1 MAVDNLPT
9 DVKALHA
16 LLVEAQQQLVKKDQ
30 KIHSLHRLIH
40 AYQEEKRLAAARQF
54 APSSEKEAGQYYL
67 FNEAEVGAIEDVP
80 AAATLDTD
88 TTSLTGKP
96 HQRRGGRRP
105 LPDHLPRVEI
115 VHDVSD
121 ADKRCACGCTKT
133 HIGEDVTEQ
142 LDIIPAKV
150 RVLKHIRLKYVC
162 KQCDTPPQTASLPA
176 QPIAKSQVSAGFLAY
191 VITSKYADALP
202 LYRQCH
208 ILERGGVEIARNTL
222 CQQVVKAGELT
233 QPLINLLQDKAL
245 DYPILQMDETP
256 LQVLNEPG
264 KSAQSKSY
272 LWVMR
277 GGPPGQSSILY
288 HYDPGRGQTVAK
300 RLLDG
305 YRGYLQTDAW
315 HAYDAVHS
323 EDVIAV
329 GCFAHARRKFKEA
342 EQALPKSKRK
352 RIGNE
357 AGKTHQALKFIQQLY
372 VVEKHLHE
380 VNANAAQ
387 RQATRQ
393 RDSVP
398 ILTAFHNWLL
408 QQQVNPESR
417 LGKAIA
423 YTLKYWERLIVYCRD
438 GCLEID
444 NNLIENKIRP
454 FAIGRKNWLF
464 AASQAGARASANLY
478 SLIETA
484 KANGLNEYDYL
495 KWVFAKLPAAKSIDD
510 IEALLPWN
518 IDSTALVNWVYA

>member
-30 KIHSLHRLIH
+30 KIHSLHKLIH

-288 HYDPGRGQTVAK
+288 HYDPGRGQAVAK

-315 HAYDAVHS
+315 HAYEAVHS
-323 EDVIAV
+323 DDVVAV

-342 EQALPKSKRK
+342 EKVLPKAKRK
-352 RIGNE
+352 GHE

-372 VVEKHLHE
+372 AVEKRLRE
-380 VNANAAQ
+380 VNADATQ

-398 ILTAFHNWLL
+398 ILNTFHDWLC

-438 GCLEID
+438 GRLEID

-454 FAIGRKNWLF
+454 FAVGRKNWLF
-464 AASQAGARASANLY
+464 VASQAGARASANLY

-518 IDSTALVNWVYA
+518 INSTALVNWVYA